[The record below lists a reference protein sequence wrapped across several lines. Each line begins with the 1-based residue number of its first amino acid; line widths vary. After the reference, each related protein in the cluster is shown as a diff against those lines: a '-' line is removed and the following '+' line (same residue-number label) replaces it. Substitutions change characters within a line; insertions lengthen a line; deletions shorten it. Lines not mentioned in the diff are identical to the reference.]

1 MDISFLAEKML
12 TKFFKAD
19 IIANCSRH
27 GAEQCFAAN
36 PSKFASLAQLDRA
49 SVYGT
54 EGWGF
59 ELLKMHHEKS
69 AFWGAL
75 FVV

>member
-1 MDISFLAEKML
+1 ML

-27 GAEQCFAAN
+27 GAGQCFAAS

-59 ELLKMHHEKS
+59 ELLKMHQTN
-69 AFWGAL
+69 GPPMGVRL
-75 FVV
+75 FIY